1 MKPIYAYLKS
11 SSLAIVTA
19 IMVISFHALDT
30 SAQAGN
36 KPPVKGYGK
45 ATYSP
50 GQAGKFMRTWLVAG
64 PFTISSDSI
73 APDEPTQEKAFRAEF
88 AAYPQIRPGQAAPA
102 ISEGKKEF
110 NWQLVSPNSDVIN
123 LDTLFKAKDYVYAY
137 AMSEIKT
144 DKAENVM
151 LALGS
156 DDGVKVWLNGK
167 LVHENWIP
175 RGVEK
180 DNDLVPLQLVK
191 GSNQLLLKVQDIN
204 LGWGFVA
211 RLLDK
216 EALATQLTRT
226 ASMGIIDKAMMLI
239 DHGAD
244 INKADKNGFTPL
256 MAARISGRN
265 ELAQQLLKKGAID
278 TPVPSP
284 ATIVDLYYSSLNGKT
299 RPAIALL
306 VANDGKAVYRKAF
319 GYADIGNKVKADPE
333 TRFRIGS
340 VTKQF
345 TAAAILKLQERGL
358 LSVND
363 KLSKFLP
370 DFPRGDEVTIHHLL
384 THTSGIRSYTN
395 KGDFLDRVTKT
406 IQPDSLIAF
415 FKDDPYDF
423 SPGERYMYNN
433 SAYFLLGYII
443 SKVSGKSYDAYLKS
457 TFFEPLQMNNTG
469 VHYAGIRLEKEALGY
484 TKKADDYEPGL
495 NWDMSWAGGAGAMYS
510 TVDDLLKWNNAL
522 HNGKVLDDKSYQA
535 MITPVVLKSG
545 QEAFPK
551 YGYGL
556 GMYKFRGKEIIGH
569 SGGLHGFIT
578 QLVYY
583 PQEKL
588 TIAMFSNTSE
598 PEVNFNPDKIAE
610 AFLWNR
616 MDSQAS
622 VAEAA
627 VKPADLQVYTGR
639 FEIANVG
646 VLTLTTADNRLY
658 SQLSGQPKF
667 EIFPGGKDEF
677 FWKVVEARLKFG
689 RNEKGEIDHA
699 ILYQNGHE
707 LKAVKLQE
715 EKIIDIDTAVF
726 ATYAGKY
733 KMNNNITVTIFSEK
747 NKLFAQ
753 PTDQPRLEL
762 QPVSETEF
770 VIKEINA
777 KVTFVKD
784 EAGKV
789 TKITVNMN
797 GGNSD
802 MPRIE

>member
-1 MKPIYAYLKS
+1 
-11 SSLAIVTA
+11 
-19 IMVISFHALDT
+19 
-30 SAQAGN
+30 
-36 KPPVKGYGK
+36 
-45 ATYSP
+45 
-50 GQAGKFMRTWLVAG
+50 
-64 PFTISSDSI
+64 
-73 APDEPTQEKAFRAEF
+73 
-88 AAYPQIRPGQAAPA
+88 
-102 ISEGKKEF
+102 
-110 NWQLVSPNSDVIN
+110 
-123 LDTLFKAKDYVYAY
+123 
-137 AMSEIKT
+137 
-144 DKAENVM
+144 
-151 LALGS
+151 
-156 DDGVKVWLNGK
+156 
-167 LVHENWIP
+167 
-175 RGVEK
+175 
-180 DNDLVPLQLVK
+180 
-191 GSNQLLLKVQDIN
+191 
-204 LGWGFVA
+204 
-211 RLLDK
+211 
-216 EALATQLTRT
+216 
-226 ASMGIIDKAMMLI
+226 
-239 DHGAD
+239 
-244 INKADKNGFTPL
+244 
-256 MAARISGRN
+256 
-265 ELAQQLLKKGAID
+265 
-278 TPVPSP
+278 
-284 ATIVDLYYSSLNGKT
+284 
-299 RPAIALL
+299 
-306 VANDGKAVYRKAF
+306 
-319 GYADIGNKVKADPE
+319 
-333 TRFRIGS
+333 
-340 VTKQF
+340 
-345 TAAAILKLQERGL
+345 
-358 LSVND
+358 
-363 KLSKFLP
+363 
-370 DFPRGDEVTIHHLL
+370 
-384 THTSGIRSYTN
+384 
-395 KGDFLDRVTKT
+395 
-406 IQPDSLIAF
+406 
-415 FKDDPYDF
+415 
-423 SPGERYMYNN
+423 
-433 SAYFLLGYII
+433 
-443 SKVSGKSYDAYLKS
+443 
-457 TFFEPLQMNNTG
+457 
-469 VHYAGIRLEKEALGY
+469 
-484 TKKADDYEPGL
+484 
-495 NWDMSWAGGAGAMYS
+495 
-510 TVDDLLKWNNAL
+510 
-522 HNGKVLDDKSYQA
+522 
-535 MITPVVLKSG
+535 
-545 QEAFPK
+545 
-551 YGYGL
+551 
-556 GMYKFRGKEIIGH
+556 MYKFRGKEIIGH

-715 EKIIDIDTAVF
+715 EKIIDVDTAVF

-753 PTDQPRLEL
+753 PTEQPRLEL